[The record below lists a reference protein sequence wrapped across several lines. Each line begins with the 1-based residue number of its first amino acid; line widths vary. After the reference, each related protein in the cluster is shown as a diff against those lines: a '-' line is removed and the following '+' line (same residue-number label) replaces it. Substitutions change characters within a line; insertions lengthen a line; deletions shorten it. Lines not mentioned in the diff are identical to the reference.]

1 MSKKSP
7 DDFFSQK
14 LQFSSELL
22 RLRKIILHS
31 GLEET
36 IKWGIP
42 CYCLEK
48 HNVVALCEFKS
59 YFGLWFYQGAL
70 LTDERKN
77 LINANEENTK
87 ALRQWRMNSMDDIDE
102 QLILSYIHE
111 SIENFKIGNI
121 ILPERGKE
129 INVPNELQDV
139 LNTRNDVKIQ
149 FESLS
154 TTKKRDFCEFISSA
168 KRLETKQ
175 QRIEKIIPMIMNG
188 IGLYDQYKK

>member
-1 MSKKSP
+1 MAVKTANDYFDKNLQYSK
-7 DDFFSQK
+7 
-14 LQFSSELL
+14 ELNEL
-22 RLRKIILHS
+22 RRILLKS
-31 GLEET
+31 GLTET

-42 CYCLEK
+42 CYCYQK

-70 LTDERKN
+70 LKDEAKV

-102 QLILSYIHE
+102 KSILSYIHE

-139 LNTRNDVKIQ
+139 LNTKNDVKIQ

-168 KRLETKQ
+168 KRVETKQ

>member
-22 RLRKIILHS
+22 KLRKIILHS

-42 CYCLEK
+42 CYCFEK

-70 LTDERKN
+70 LNDERKK
-77 LINANEENTK
+77 LINANEESTK

-121 ILPERGKE
+121 ILPERDKE
-129 INVPNELQDV
+129 ISVPMELQAVMNQNKELKSNFDK
-139 LNTRNDVKIQ
+139 LTK
-149 FESLS
+149 
-154 TTKKRDFCEFISSA
+154 TKKRDYCEYISSA

-175 QRIEKIIPMIMNG
+175 QRIEKIIPMITNG
-188 IGLYDQYKK
+188 VGLNDKYKK

>member
-1 MSKKSP
+1 MAVKTANDYFDKNLQYSK
-7 DDFFSQK
+7 
-14 LQFSSELL
+14 ELNEL
-22 RLRKIILHS
+22 RRILLKS
-31 GLEET
+31 GLTET

-42 CYCLEK
+42 CYCYQK
-48 HNVVALCEFKS
+48 HNVVAMCEFKS

-149 FESLS
+149 FDSLS

-168 KRLETKQ
+168 KRVETKQ

-188 IGLYDQYKK
+188 IGLNDQYKK

>member
-22 RLRKIILHS
+22 KLRKIILHS

-42 CYCLEK
+42 CYCFEK

-70 LTDERKN
+70 LNDERKK
-77 LINANEENTK
+77 LINANEESTK

-121 ILPERGKE
+121 ILPERDKE
-129 INVPNELQDV
+129 ISVPMELQAV
-139 LNTRNDVKIQ
+139 MIQ
-149 FESLS
+149 NKDLKSNFDKLS
-154 TTKKRDFCEFISSA
+154 KTKKRDYCEYISSA

-175 QRIEKIIPMIMNG
+175 QRIEKIIPMITNG
-188 IGLYDQYKK
+188 VGLNDKYKK